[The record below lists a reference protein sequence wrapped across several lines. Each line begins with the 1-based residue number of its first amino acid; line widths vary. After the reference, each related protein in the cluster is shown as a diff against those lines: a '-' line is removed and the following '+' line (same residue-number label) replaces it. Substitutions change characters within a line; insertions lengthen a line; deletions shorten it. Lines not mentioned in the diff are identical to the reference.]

1 MKTATGADIDA
12 KKLLALGVCLA
23 IGVVFWDQPWLL
35 PLKLLVVAFHES
47 GHAIASLI
55 AGGKVEELVVSAN
68 QAGHCISATD
78 GAFISRVLVY
88 SGGYVGSA
96 AMGALLILLTFRFK
110 AQRAVL
116 YVLSAWLL
124 IVTVL
129 WAGDGFTR
137 LFCLGAAL
145 TLMLAAKFLPVGAV
159 PFFNLF
165 LAAFTA
171 LYAVFDLRSDL
182 WHWDTRGTDASL
194 LAEIT
199 WIPAPVWAGL
209 WTLTSL
215 LILALSIWWAVK
227 KGRTATPMSMPPLQ
241 TPSLR

>member
-1 MKTATGADIDA
+1 MRTATGADIDA
-12 KKLLALGVCLA
+12 KKLLALGACLA
-23 IGVVFWDQPWLL
+23 VGVIFWNQPWLL

-55 AGGKVEELVVSAN
+55 AGGRVEELVVSPN

-78 GAFISRVLVY
+78 GAFVSRVLVY

-96 AMGALLILLTFRFK
+96 IMGALLIILTFRFR
-110 AQRAVL
+110 AQRLVL
-116 YVLSAWLL
+116 YGLAAWLL
-124 IVTVL
+124 FVGII

-137 LFCLGAAL
+137 LFCLGAAAL
-145 TLMLAAKFLPVGAV
+145 LGLGAKLLPAAVV

-194 LAEIT
+194 LADIT
-199 WIPAPVWAGL
+199 FIPAPVWAGL
-209 WTLTSL
+209 WTLASVV
-215 LILALSIWWAVK
+215 ILAMSIWWAVK
-227 KGRTATPMSMPPLQ
+227 KGKRATPLSMPPL
-241 TPSLR
+241 PNAGR